1 MTNIDLNL
9 IEKYATFFNFRSKIY
24 GKNTRII
31 LSFYHNK
38 KITIY

>member
-1 MTNIDLNL
+1 MTFIDLNL
-9 IEKYATFFNFRSKIY
+9 IEKYATFLNFRSKIY

>member
-9 IEKYATFFNFRSKIY
+9 IEKYATFLNFRSKIY

>member
-1 MTNIDLNL
+1 MTYIVLNL
-9 IEKYATFFNFRSKIY
+9 IEKYATFLNFHSKIY